1 MNTLNEEQTLYVFSL
16 GVTFKVLSK
25 ATKGGT
31 AIVEHT
37 IEPRTFGAPP
47 HKHTH
52 EDEITFV
59 IEGKLT
65 VEQDGIVHTVGPR
78 GFLVKPRGLFHCMW
92 NAGDE
97 TVRFL
102 EIITPGNYESFF
114 KEIAPL
120 IPPAVSEPKWDEV
133 ISIAARY
140 GWEFNMEPVEGI
152 MKKYGLKG

>member
-1 MNTLNEEQTLYVFSL
+1 MNTLNEGQTLYVFSL

-31 AIVEHT
+31 AIVEHI

-65 VEQDGIVHTVGPR
+65 VEQDGIVHTVGP
-78 GFLVKPRGLFHCMW
+78 GEFLVKPRGLFHSLW

-114 KEIAPL
+114 TEIAPL
-120 IPPAVSEPKWDEV
+120 IPPAVSEPKWGEV
-133 ISIAARY
+133 VSTAARY